1 LLDASFGE
9 IYISSSGTSYSSN
22 AAFISKVNNNLI
34 SKETIILGN
43 NLLSEQMASAELY
56 NELSASWGFN
66 SVSAT
71 LTRSGTYYVN
81 GASSI
86 KVVPTVAGANVI
98 VSTDGLNNNLTPVVP
113 GRIYTAMAKIIS
125 SPTSRSAQCEIIW
138 FSSQNNSSSVSI
150 ASGTTSNTVNGAWIP
165 LTISASAPMNA
176 NYAAVRVKIN
186 ATQTADTHYIDCF
199 GLFAKNVTTWTM
211 PNKNNL
217 DANDGSIQTS
227 TDRAKNYL
235 SSDRKYFQ
243 MYGLPK
249 VKITSKRSST
259 TIIR

>member
-66 SVSAT
+66 SVNGT

-86 KVVPTVAGANVI
+86 KIIPVTNATTI
-98 VSTDGLNNNLTPVVP
+98 ISTDLLSNNLTKVVA
-113 GRIYTAMAKIIS
+113 GRNYNAIAKILS
-125 SPTSRSAQCEIIW
+125 TPNSRSAQCEIIW
-138 FSSQNNSSSVSI
+138 FSSQNVSSSISVT
-150 ASGTTSNTVNGAWIP
+150 SGTAYNTLVGAWLDLP
-165 LTISASAPMNA
+165 ISASAPMNA

-186 ATQTADTHYIDCF
+186 SAQTADTHYVDCL
-199 GLFAKNVTTWTM
+199 GLLASNVTNWTI

-217 DANDGSIQTS
+217 KINDGVVQTL
-227 TDRAKNYL
+227 TDQAKNYL
-235 SSDRKYFQ
+235 SSDSKYFQ